1 MARYID
7 ADALKKRMLSYYDC
21 VNENTAK
28 ENYRGE
34 TLMNYEVADMI
45 EDCIDNAPAADV
57 VERSE
62 CKKWYHE
69 YHKIKENFKQEKE
82 YHRST
87 EKLSD
92 KYHTELQA
100 AKAEVKRLDFD
111 LDVEKMR
118 RMADR
123 ERYEDR
129 IRDIFGMLEMLMKK
143 RVFPV
148 VREGVI
154 EVERDPFLAIDPQ
167 DYTRIKGMYIDGQS
181 GTPVP
186 TGETEEVSL
195 SDG

>member
-7 ADALKKRMLSYYDC
+7 ADMLIERLKVSPIFQDFGTDGYFIR
-21 VNENTAK
+21 
-28 ENYRGE
+28 
-34 TLMNYEVADMI
+34 DMV
-45 EDCIDNAPAADV
+45 IDLVECRQTADV
-57 VERSE
+57 VPRAE
-62 CKKWYHE
+62 CEKWYHE

-186 TGETEEVSL
+186 TEEEEEGHGEQN
-195 SDG
+195 